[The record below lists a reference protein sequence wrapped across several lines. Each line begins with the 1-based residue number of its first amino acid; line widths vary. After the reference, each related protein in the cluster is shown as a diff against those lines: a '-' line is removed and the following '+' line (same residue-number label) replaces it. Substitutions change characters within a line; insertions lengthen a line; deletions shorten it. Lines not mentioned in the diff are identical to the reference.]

1 MNQEINTP
9 LKSDVVIIGGG
20 IMGCAAAYYL
30 SQRGAEVTLLEKGR
44 LVGEQ
49 SSRAWGFVRQQN
61 RDPAELPLMVAGNR
75 LWRELS
81 AELKAEIEWRQE
93 GMLSLAHT
101 EDELMHY
108 EERAKLEQAHG
119 VDSRMVT
126 PEKVR
131 ELLPGFSGN
140 ILGALHTPSD
150 GTAEPEK
157 VSTAFV
163 DAARRSGVRM
173 YPYCAVEG
181 LTTRDGKVASV
192 ITEKGEIQTN
202 TVICAAGA
210 HSSRIGRMVGLDLP
224 VRTVRSTV
232 AATAPL
238 PEITGLGVRGGKV
251 SFRQREN
258 GSVYLAL
265 GSQRS
270 ADYDITLESF
280 RHFRQ
285 FLPNYLKNREMLSI
299 HIGKPLLADAW
310 RALPF
315 SKARKH
321 PFAHTVDI
329 DPAPNPKLVEQSL
342 REFKAFFPKL
352 PEVKIERSWAGMID
366 SMPDLIPVISPVQK
380 PQGFI
385 FATGFSGHGF
395 AMGPIVGHILAEL
408 VLDGKSSIDLTGL
421 RFSRFAEGELGVA
434 AKVR

>member
-1 MNQEINTP
+1 
-9 LKSDVVIIGGG
+9 
-20 IMGCAAAYYL
+20 MGCAAAYYL

-44 LVGEQ
+44 LGGEQ

-81 AELKAEIEWRQE
+81 AELEAEIEWRQE

-101 EDELMHY
+101 EEELAHY
-108 EERAKLEQAHG
+108 EQREKLEQAHG

-126 PEKVR
+126 PETVR
-131 ELLPGFSGN
+131 KLLPGFSGDV
-140 ILGALHTPSD
+140 LGGLHTPSD

-157 VSTAFV
+157 VSTAFA
-163 DAARRSGVRM
+163 DAARRSGVKM
-173 YPYCAVEG
+173 VPYCAVEG
-181 LTTRDGKVASV
+181 LTTRNGRIASV
-192 ITEKGEIQTN
+192 LTEKGEIVTD

-251 SFRQREN
+251 SFRQRPN

-280 RHFRQ
+280 RHLRY

-299 HIGKPLLADAW
+299 HLGKPLLADAW
-310 RALPF
+310 RAISARAMPW
-315 SKARKH
+315 SKARNH
-321 PFAHTVDI
+321 PFAHTVDQE
-329 DPAPNPKLVEQSL
+329 PAANLRLVEESL
-342 REFKAFFPKL
+342 REFRAFFPNL
-352 PEVKIERSWAGMID
+352 PEVKIERTWAGMID
-366 SMPDLIPVISPVQK
+366 SMPDLIPVIGPVRE
-380 PQGFI
+380 PRGFI

-395 AMGPIVGHILAEL
+395 AMGPIVGYVLAEL
-408 VLDGKSSIDLTGL
+408 VLDGKPSVDLEGL
-421 RFSRFAEGELGVA
+421 RFSRFTEGQMGAA